1 MEIKIVNNLM
11 NVLIVEDESAIRNLI
26 STALETNGY
35 NFEMATNGSMALSLL
50 VKHQFDIILL
60 DLGLPDLDGI
70 DIIKKL
76 RTFSFTPII
85 VISARS
91 NDDDKITALDIGAD
105 DYITK
110 PFSVEELLA
119 RIRSTLRRIQYK
131 DTLNNDNYFV
141 NGHLKIDYIA
151 QSVYVDDKE
160 IHLMPIEY
168 NLLCLLS
175 KNIGRVL
182 THQYILDKVWVNSIE
197 SDLSSLRVYVTS
209 LRKKIEKISN
219 EKYIQ
224 THVGVGYK
232 MIKIDNS
239 DVEDKNNE

>member
-1 MEIKIVNNLM
+1 MNTVNNLT
-11 NVLIVEDESAIRNLI
+11 NVLIVEDESAIRILI

-91 NDDDKITALDIGAD
+91 NDDDKIKALDMGAD
-105 DYITK
+105 DYLTK

-131 DTLNNDNYFV
+131 ENTLNNDNYFV

-175 KNIGRVL
+175 KNVGRVL

-197 SDLSSLRVYVTS
+197 SDLSSLRVYITS

-219 EKYIQ
+219 EKHIQ